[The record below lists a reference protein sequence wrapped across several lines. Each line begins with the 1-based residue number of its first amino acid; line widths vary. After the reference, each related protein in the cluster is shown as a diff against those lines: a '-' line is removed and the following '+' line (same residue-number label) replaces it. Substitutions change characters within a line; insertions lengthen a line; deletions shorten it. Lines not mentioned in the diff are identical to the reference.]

1 MDDVDVVDPSDIFE
15 DIEVVVDVIIK
26 EDMKMV
32 RVVEVGIEVIID
44 DLKVMIIRNNF
55 SKIIKEVLR
64 GMKELF

>member
-1 MDDVDVVDPSDIFE
+1 MDVVDPSDIFE